1 MAEVA
6 LLNPAEEGRAMR
18 AQLDTVRAFLGE
30 REKRLI
36 TQWLTEKEYSATLGA
51 TIALRQLLDRLEDD
65 YRRMIHK

>member
-1 MAEVA
+1 
-6 LLNPAEEGRAMR
+6 MR